1 MVNKP
6 FLKSL
11 NTTLIRNIK
20 IYQKKLINFFYKKF
34 LKIFSKLIILKHL
47 LTFPSLF
54 FFFFLGVCAQAIG
67 GIIEPKAHFAGV

>member
-20 IYQKKLINFFYKKF
+20 IYQKKLINFFYKNFQKYF
-34 LKIFSKLIILKHL
+34 LN
-47 LTFPSLF
+47 
-54 FFFFLGVCAQAIG
+54 
-67 GIIEPKAHFAGV
+67 